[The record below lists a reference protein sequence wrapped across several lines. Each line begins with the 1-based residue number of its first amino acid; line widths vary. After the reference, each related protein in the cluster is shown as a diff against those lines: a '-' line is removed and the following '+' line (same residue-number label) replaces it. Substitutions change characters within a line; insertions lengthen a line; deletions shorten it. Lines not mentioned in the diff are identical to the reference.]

1 MCSYFLT
8 AFRSAGIT
16 LHKLKRVIYRYE
28 YHLTLARW
36 SYNLET
42 KRHPRKRGMGKM
54 APAQPLERMK
64 RLKNL
69 PTPHSAAMSSVAIH
83 LPTWYNALGK
93 CHASPNLGA
102 STSSIHE
109 DATYREMAAETKA
122 QTAIVKFWINRP
134 NKSSTSTSTKP

>member
-54 APAQPLERMK
+54 APAQPLERLYEK
-64 RLKNL
+64 
-69 PTPHSAAMSSVAIH
+69 I
-83 LPTWYNALGK
+83 
-93 CHASPNLGA
+93 
-102 STSSIHE
+102 E
-109 DATYREMAAETKA
+109 
-122 QTAIVKFWINRP
+122 
-134 NKSSTSTSTKP
+134 KSSYTSLGGDVLGCYSFTDVV